1 MCSRLLDITRLLII
15 NFRGA
20 CKPTRPSIMYGVIKC
35 FSVRRVTMYGVMLSV
50 NVVSVTLVVMYG
62 VMLSVNVVS
71 VTLVVMYGVMLSV
84 NVVSVT
90 LVVMYGALKGQWLS
104 VTLIHQI

>member
-1 MCSRLLDITRLLII
+1 
-15 NFRGA
+15 
-20 CKPTRPSIMYGVIKC
+20 
-35 FSVRRVTMYGVMLSV
+35 
-50 NVVSVTLVVMYG
+50 MYG

-90 LVVMYGALKGQWLS
+90 LVVMYGALKGQWLM
-104 VTLIHQI
+104 LH